1 MAYGW
6 KEYVPVEERRLN
18 AERAMG
24 KMRARGERLQ
34 PVRIE
39 GRSIART
46 FWGKAWCDHLEGFS
60 DFENRLPR
68 GRTYVR
74 NGSVCH
80 LEIRKGQI
88 EAKVSGSSL
97 YTVSISI
104 SPLTGKAWKS
114 ILEICTGKVS
124 SILDLLQGRLS
135 AGVMA
140 VVTDRE
146 NGMFP
151 KPREIR
157 MSCTCPDWAVMCK
170 HVAAVLYG
178 TGARLD
184 ESPELLFLL
193 RGVNHEELIHAK
205 AEAAVATVLK
215 GGTRRR
221 VAEKDLSEIFGL
233 DLDDQSSVPAPAR
246 SGRAASKAP
255 RRETPED
262 APPFPEQPTGKTI
275 RELRDRL
282 MLTQA
287 EFAARLGVSGAAVSK
302 WERTFSPIRFHL
314 RSRMAFQDLWEK
326 THGRSMKRRR

>member
-6 KEYVPVEERRLN
+6 KEYVPAEERRLN

-24 KMRARGERLQ
+24 KMRAKGVHLQ

-80 LEIRKGQI
+80 LEIRKGEI

-97 YTVSISI
+97 YTVSIDI

-114 ILEICTGKVS
+114 ILETCTGKVS

-178 TGARLD
+178 VGARLD
-184 ESPELLFLL
+184 QSPELLFLL
-193 RGVNHEELIHAK
+193 RGVNHEELVNVK

-221 VAEKDLSEIFGL
+221 VAEKDLAEIFGL
-233 DLDDQSSVPAPAR
+233 ELEDEPIVPPRAR
-246 SGRAASKAP
+246 RAAAKAP

-262 APPFPEQPTGKTI
+262 APPFPAELTGKTI

-287 EFAARLGVSGAAVSK
+287 EFAARLGVSGAAVSI
-302 WERTFSPIRFHL
+302 WERAVSPIRL
-314 RSRMAFQDLWEK
+314 QLYSRRALQDLWEK
-326 THGRSMKRRR
+326 THGRGPKGKQ